1 MRAVNAAIPPKTDM
15 AAVNILRQKGLT
27 VRVMLHD
34 PVMLDVIMPAKSG
47 VAMRDIEKE
56 LSIVAGN
63 VIWLNVSDNNLT
75 EKDLEILKQMNNL
88 EKLRLEKNPVGDNIV
103 DLLEPLQYLESV
115 NLNETLLTNS
125 GMSRLRSHSSL
136 RRVYSWKTSVTETK

>member
-1 MRAVNAAIPPKTDM
+1 
-15 AAVNILRQKGLT
+15 
-27 VRVMLHD
+27 
-34 PVMLDVIMPAKSG
+34 
-47 VAMRDIEKE
+47 MRDIEKE